1 MCLGVV
7 LLGLILFETLCPSWT
22 WLFVSFPRL
31 GKFLA
36 SMFSNMFSAPFSV
49 SLLLLKPPLMQML
62 VSLMLS

>member
-7 LLGLILFETLCPSWT
+7 LIGLILLETLSF
-22 WLFVSFPRL
+22 LDLVVSFPRL